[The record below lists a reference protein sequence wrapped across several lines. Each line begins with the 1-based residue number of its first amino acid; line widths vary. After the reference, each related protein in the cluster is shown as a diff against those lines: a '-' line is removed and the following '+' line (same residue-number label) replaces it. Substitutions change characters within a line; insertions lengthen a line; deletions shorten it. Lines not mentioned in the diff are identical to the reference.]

1 MGYIGKRIS
10 MRKTR
15 YMAMQKMLM
24 EQRQEVQSRGHSG
37 VVVAP
42 EEHTPKSAVSGQ
54 SGADCTQ
61 MTWSRGVGMGCDK

>member
-1 MGYIGKRIS
+1 

-24 EQRQEVQSRGHSG
+24 EQRQEVQSRAHSG

-42 EEHTPKSAVSGQ
+42 EEHTPKSAVSPQ
-54 SGADCTQ
+54 TACRVSVD
-61 MTWSRGVGMGCDK
+61 RERYPV